1 MLVEALACFT
11 LGGSTMDRFRLLI
24 FLSWLVVGLTLVA
37 SGVGLFWHPSGD
49 SVQFITLHGQPVE
62 LYGRGLYRF
71 DTAFNAPILRGTDA
85 VLLFV
90 GLPALVGAIQWAKRG
105 WQSRSVRAA
114 MRGQMVL
121 AGVLSCF
128 LYAAS
133 SLTFGATYNELFLV
147 YVAWFSA
154 SLYAFFLAM
163 TAVDLDEVTAQ
174 VKPGLPHRAIAYF
187 LFLMGLSPA
196 VWLIEIVAGLAQGEV
211 PPLLASYTT
220 DVTTALDLGVITPAC
235 YLAGILL
242 LRRRPLGYLLAAVL
256 LILLILIGLIV
267 AGQSVMQI
275 LAGVPLTVTEVL
287 AYVIPFVS
295 LSIIA
300 VRFVVA
306 LLRCLDYPCQGEQMN

>member
-1 MLVEALACFT
+1 MT
-11 LGGSTMDRFRLLI
+11 RSQWLLL
-24 FLSWLVVGLTLVA
+24 LSWLVVGLTLVA
-37 SGVGLFWHPSGD
+37 SGVGLFWHSSGENM
-49 SVQFITLHGQPVE
+49 VFTTLHGQQVD

-71 DTAFNAPILRGTDA
+71 DTAFTAPILRGTDA

-90 GLPALVGAIQWAKRG
+90 GLPALVGAMPWAQRR
-105 WQSRSVRAA
+105 WQSRSERASL
-114 MRGQMVL
+114 RGQMVL

-128 LYAAS
+128 LYAAVS
-133 SLTFGATYNELFLV
+133 RTFGAAYNELFLV

-154 SLYAFFLAM
+154 SLYAFILAM
-163 TAVDLDEVTAQ
+163 VSVDLGQVSTR

-211 PPLLASYTT
+211 PRLLASYTT

-242 LRRRPLGYLLAAVL
+242 LRRRPLGYLLATVL

-267 AGQSVMQI
+267 AGQSVMQVR
-275 LAGVPLTVTEVL
+275 AGVPLTVAEVL
-287 AYVIPFVS
+287 AYVIPFMGLS
-295 LSIIA
+295 LVA
-300 VRFVVA
+300 VGFLLA
-306 LLRCLDYPCQGEQMN
+306 LLRHLAKAVPADVSNPG